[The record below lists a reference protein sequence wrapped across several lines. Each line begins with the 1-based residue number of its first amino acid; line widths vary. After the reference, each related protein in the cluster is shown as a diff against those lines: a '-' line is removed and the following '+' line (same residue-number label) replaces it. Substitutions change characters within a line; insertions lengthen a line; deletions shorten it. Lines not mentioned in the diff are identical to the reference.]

1 MELYEY
7 AGRLFVQTNDGR
19 EAEIFAEAEDKLFLK
34 NADVQ
39 LRILRDETGRI
50 TDAEVTM
57 MGQTLKLPR
66 VSSGID
72 DSLSSLGNS
81 AAK

>member
-7 AGRLFVQTNDGR
+7 AGRLFGQTNDGR
-19 EAEIFAEAEDKLFLK
+19 EAEIFAEAEDNLFLK

-50 TDAEVTM
+50 TEAEVTM
-57 MGQTLKLPR
+57 MGQTVKLSR
-66 VSSGID
+66 RYDGQ
-72 DSLSSLGNS
+72 
-81 AAK
+81 